1 MAEKRTVAYKSDRGQ
16 IPNTGAYKGDLQRS
30 VHSKNKLSGGFD
42 PGTIRYSKPIGPV
55 KPSIPPNMPA
65 PTGEETVRKSVAQRM
80 DEYSRQQL
88 AKLKQQ
94 QTAPKPKVKPAQVIS
109 TTVRERVTPVS
120 AKAAAPARMAV
131 NRATGNTTGF
141 TTGKTTGKTVTKP
154 GTAYKTPMTGLQRM
168 NQNAFNKGGVAGP
181 SRSTG
186 GSQSAGP
193 SRSTGG
199 TRASNPS
206 RGDVGAGRRG
216 GGR

>member
-1 MAEKRTVAYKSDRGQ
+1 MPV
-16 IPNTGAYKGDLQRS
+16 TGLGANIKQPKIQSRVLPT
-30 VHSKNKLSGGFD
+30 L
-42 PGTIRYSKPIGPV
+42 
-55 KPSIPPNMPA
+55 PA
-65 PTGEETVRKSVAQRM
+65 PAPV
-80 DEYSRQQL
+80 
-88 AKLKQQ
+88 
-94 QTAPKPKVKPAQVIS
+94 PKPKPKPPQVIR
-109 TTVRERVTPVS
+109 TTVSERLTPV
-120 AKAAAPARMAV
+120 KAAAPARMAV

-141 TTGKTTGKTVTKP
+141 TTGKTTGSTVTKP

-186 GSQSAGP
+186 GASRSAGP

>member
-1 MAEKRTVAYKSDRGQ
+1 MAKRSVAYKSDRGQ
-16 IPNTGAYKGDLQRS
+16 IPNTAARKGDLPANVAKMLNGPDVTRNL
-30 VHSKNKLSGGFD
+30 KGNFLGGFGD
-42 PGTIRYSKPIGPV
+42 ERTGIRKPTTRMPV
-55 KPSIPPNMPA
+55 PA
-65 PTGEETVRKSVAQRM
+65 PAVA
-80 DEYSRQQL
+80 
-88 AKLKQQ
+88 K
-94 QTAPKPKVKPAQVIS
+94 PKPKPAQVIS

-120 AKAAAPARMAV
+120 AKVAAPARMAV

-141 TTGKTTGKTVTKP
+141 TTGKTTGSTVTKP
-154 GTAYKTPMTGLQRM
+154 GKAYKTPMTGLQRM

-181 SRSTG
+181 ARSTG
-186 GSQSAGP
+186 GSKSAGP

>member
-16 IPNTGAYKGDLQRS
+16 IPNTAARKGDLPANVAKMLDGPRS
-30 VHSKNKLSGGFD
+30 
-42 PGTIRYSKPIGPV
+42 
-55 KPSIPPNMPA
+55 
-65 PTGEETVRKSVAQRM
+65 TVRFKGDFLGNPAV
-80 DEYSRQQL
+80 
-88 AKLKQQ
+88 
-94 QTAPKPKVKPAQVIS
+94 PKPKSKPTTRMPVPAPAVAKPKPKPAQVIS

-120 AKAAAPARMAV
+120 AKVAAPARMAV

-141 TTGKTTGKTVTKP
+141 TTGKTTGSTVTKP
-154 GTAYKTPMTGLQRM
+154 GKAYKTPMTGLQRM

-186 GSQSAGP
+186 GSKSAGP

>member
-1 MAEKRTVAYKSDRGQ
+1 MAKRTVAYKSDRGQ
-16 IPNTGAYKGDLQRS
+16 IPNTNARKGDLPASAAKMLNGPDVTRS
-30 VHSKNKLSGGFD
+30 LKGNFLGGFGD
-42 PGTIRYSKPIGPV
+42 ERTGIRKPTTRMPV
-55 KPSIPPNMPA
+55 PA
-65 PTGEETVRKSVAQRM
+65 PAVA
-80 DEYSRQQL
+80 
-88 AKLKQQ
+88 
-94 QTAPKPKVKPAQVIS
+94 KPKIKPAQVIR
-109 TTVRERVTPVS
+109 TTVSERTTPVS

-131 NRATGNTTGF
+131 NRATGDTTGF
-141 TTGKTTGKTVTKP
+141 TTGKTTGSTVTKP

-186 GSQSAGP
+186 GSKSAGP

>member
-16 IPNTGAYKGDLQRS
+16 IPNTGAYKGDFQRS
-30 VHSKNKLSGGFD
+30 TQPKSKLSGGFG
-42 PGTIRYSKPIGPV
+42 PFGIKYSQPIGPV
-55 KPSIPPNMPA
+55 KPV
-65 PTGEETVRKSVAQRM
+65 GLRM
-80 DEYSRQQL
+80 DEYSKQQL

-94 QTAPKPKVKPAQVIS
+94 APPKPKPKPAQVIS

-120 AKAAAPARMAV
+120 AKVAAPARMAV
-131 NRATGNTTGF
+131 NRATGDTTGF
-141 TTGKTTGKTVTKP
+141 TTGKTTGSTVTKP

>member
-1 MAEKRTVAYKSDRGQ
+1 MAFKDKQTRKERLSSVVAGDTRRYGGGRVTRSDFAGNLQ
-16 IPNTGAYKGDLQRS
+16 QGYGGGGLGMPVANLGA
-30 VHSKNKLSGGFD
+30 N
-42 PGTIRYSKPIGPV
+42 I
-55 KPSIPPNMPA
+55 KPSDIPAMPA
-65 PTGEETVRKSVAQRM
+65 PTGEETVRKTVT
-80 DEYSRQQL
+80 L
-88 AKLKQQ
+88 
-94 QTAPKPKVKPAQVIS
+94 PKPKIKPAQVIS
-109 TTVRERVTPVS
+109 TTVRERITPVS
-120 AKAAAPARMAV
+120 ATAAAPTRMAV
-131 NRATGNTTGF
+131 NRATGDTTGF

-186 GSQSAGP
+186 GSKSAGP